1 MDWDRKSIR
10 IGGAVILCSI
20 ALKLF
25 SVGLT
30 GDLPRRAFSV
40 LWFLETGR
48 ILSTPQTLTTEPLP
62 TETTTPE
69 PPAETAPEEE
79 KLLAVFSAED
89 ARLVEINNVCGY
101 ETDVEKGLT
110 QTLSWD
116 LTAASPTVL
125 IVHSH
130 GSESYENTENYTP
143 SGDYRTQDVGY
154 NLVSIGDRL
163 VEVLAAGGIHA
174 IHDRT
179 LHDVPSYSNSYG
191 SSRES
196 IARYLEQYPGICL
209 VLDLHRDAV
218 ENAEGKQLKFTVKK
232 GETEVAQLMLV
243 VGTDAGGLSHP
254 LWPENM
260 SLAVKLHAQ
269 LEKLLPG
276 VCRPISFRSQRFN
289 QDLSPGALIVEVGSA
304 GNTRQEALA
313 AVELLGQAILTLAQG
328 TAAE

>member
-10 IGGAVILCSI
+10 IGGAVLICSI
-20 ALKLF
+20 ALRLF
-25 SVGLT
+25 AMGLT
-30 GDLPRRAFSV
+30 GGLPRKALSV

-48 ILSTPQTLTTEPLP
+48 IPGASLTPSTEPKQ
-62 TETTTPE
+62 TETAAPELPPETT
-69 PPAETAPEEE
+69 PEEE
-79 KLLAVFSAED
+79 KTLAVFSAED
-89 ARLVEINNVCGY
+89 AGLVEINNVCGY

-116 LTAASPTVL
+116 LKAPSPTVL

-143 SGDYRTQDVGY
+143 SGDYRTQDVSY
-154 NLVSIGDRL
+154 NVVSIGDRL
-163 VEVLAAGGIHA
+163 AELLEAGGIHA

-179 LHDVPSYSNSYG
+179 LHDVPSYSNAYG

-196 IARYLEQYPGICL
+196 VARYLEQYPGICL
-209 VLDLHRDAV
+209 VLDIHRDAV
-218 ENAEGKQLKFTVKK
+218 ENAAGKQMKFTVQK

-276 VCRPISFRSQRFN
+276 LCRPISFRSQRFN

-313 AVELLGQAILTLAQG
+313 AVELLGQAILTMAQG